1 MEPTL
6 IHKIQTA
13 TIACELSSLSLI
25 AAIKRTNIINLVCN
39 V

>member
-6 IHKIQTA
+6 IHKLQIA
-13 TIACELSSLSLI
+13 TISFELTSLSLI
-25 AAIKRTNIINLVCN
+25 AAIKRTNIISLVCN

>member
-6 IHKIQTA
+6 IHKLQIA
-13 TIACELSSLSLI
+13 TIGFELSSLSLI
-25 AAIKRTNIINLVCN
+25 AAIKRTDIINLVCN